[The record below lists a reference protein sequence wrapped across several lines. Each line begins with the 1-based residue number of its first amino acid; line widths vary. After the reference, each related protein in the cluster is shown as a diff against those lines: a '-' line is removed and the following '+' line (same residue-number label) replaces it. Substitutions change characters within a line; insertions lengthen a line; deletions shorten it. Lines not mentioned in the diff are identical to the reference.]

1 MRGFLFGLVL
11 LVGLTVSVL
20 SLRPGG
26 LRRQLRFIVRRFRIV
41 LALGGIFLLGSAII
55 RLVFANG
62 ALPNGAVADWGPP
75 ALALVLGGVFV
86 VLAQDPAATQP
97 GTHPSTGGERDG

>member
-41 LALGGIFLLGSAII
+41 LALGGIFLLGSSIV
-55 RLVFANG
+55 RLVF
-62 ALPNGAVADWGPP
+62 PNGAVADWGPP

-86 VLAQDPAATQP
+86 VLAQDPTATQP
-97 GTHPSTGGERDG
+97 GTHTSTGGEREG

>member
-41 LALGGIFLLGSAII
+41 LALGGIFLLGSSIV
-55 RLVFANG
+55 RLVF
-62 ALPNGAVADWGPP
+62 PNGAVADWGPP

-97 GTHPSTGGERDG
+97 GTHTSTGGERDG